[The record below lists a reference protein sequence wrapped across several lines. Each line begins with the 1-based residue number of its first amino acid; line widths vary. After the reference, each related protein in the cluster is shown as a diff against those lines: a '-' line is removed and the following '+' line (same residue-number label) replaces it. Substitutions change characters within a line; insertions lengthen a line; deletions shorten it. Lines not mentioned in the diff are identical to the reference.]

1 MPTVDRKLREHER
14 DKARNKLDHA
24 YFDAMRSAPP
34 SAMRRFD
41 TKSPVAVPLGRCG
54 VANWKTNYPQPN
66 GEIAVHPNHDLG
78 RENANKNRKS
88 AALQRA
94 IDMKT
99 KHGNRLFDRRQ
110 TKTLAKE
117 ERISVDTVRAM
128 RRRLRKN
135 GQA

>member
-1 MPTVDRKLREHER
+1 MPTIDRILRENDR
-14 DKARNKLDHA
+14 DNARNKLDRT
-24 YFDAMRSAPP
+24 YFDAMQFAPP
-34 SAMRRFD
+34 SAKHRFD

-54 VANWKTNYPQPN
+54 VANWKTIYVQPD
-66 GEIAVHPNHDLG
+66 GEVAVHPNHDLG
-78 RENANKNRKS
+78 RETANKNRED

-99 KHGNRLFDRRQ
+99 KHGKRLFDRRQ

-117 ERISVDTVRAM
+117 EGISVDTVRAM

-135 GQA
+135 GHA

>member
-1 MPTVDRKLREHER
+1 MPTIDRKLREHER

-34 SAMRRFD
+34 SAKRRFG
-41 TKSPVAVPLGRCG
+41 TKSPLADALARCG
-54 VANWKTNYPQPN
+54 VANWKTIYVQPD
-66 GEIAVHPNHDLG
+66 GEISVHPNHNLG
-78 RENANKNRKS
+78 RENVCKNGEA

-117 ERISVDTVRAM
+117 EGISVDTVRAM